1 MKLTP
6 IQRILVSSA
15 LLLLIGF
22 ADYHISPEIS
32 TAVFYLF
39 PLVIFSYQN
48 SQKFWLSILFSLVT
62 AIAWSWVDY
71 HTHPYTQE
79 RNLLLNWLSRYVL
92 FFITAFA
99 TNRYFTERKLKLVI
113 LGQQKELT
121 QKNAELFT
129 ANKELNKF
137 VGMAAHDIRNP
148 VGAIQMMTDLILE
161 DETLSPDNKKWVDMI
176 KTSATNSLQILND
189 TLNISQIQS
198 GTIQLNI
205 SQTEYLKFIQDSLV
219 MNKHL
224 ADKKN
229 QTIVFETSIETVLV
243 SIDKAR
249 LLQVVNN
256 LLTNAIKYSNLNT
269 SITVKVAFTDAS
281 QTQIQTQVI
290 DQGLGIDEKFHTRL
304 FDPFTTTDNKPTNNE
319 SKTGLGLAIVKKI
332 VELHQGSIGFTSE
345 VSKGSNFFF
354 TIPVNQK

>member
-1 MKLTP
+1 M
-6 IQRILVSSA
+6 
-15 LLLLIGF
+15 LISF
-22 ADYHISPEIS
+22 TDYHISAEIS

-39 PLVIFSYQN
+39 PLVIFSYQD

-99 TNRYFTERKLKLVI
+99 TNRYFTERKLKQMI
-113 LGQQKELT
+113 LRQQKELT

-129 ANKELNKF
+129 SNKELNKF

-148 VGAIQMMTDLILE
+148 VGAIQMMTDMILE
-161 DETLSPDNKKWVDMI
+161 DKTLSADNQHWIGMI

-189 TLNISQIQS
+189 TQNISQIQS

-205 SQTEYLKFIQDSLV
+205 AETDYIKFIQDSLV
-219 MNKHL
+219 MNKQL

-229 QTIVFETSIETVLV
+229 QTIVFETGIETVQV

-256 LLTNAIKYSNLNT
+256 LLTNAIKYSNLDT
-269 SITVKVAFTDAS
+269 TITVKVDFADAS
-281 QTQIQTQVI
+281 QTAIKTQVI
-290 DQGLGIDEKFHTRL
+290 DQGLGIEEKFHATL
-304 FDPFTTTDNKPTNNE
+304 FNPFTTTDNKPTNNE

-332 VELHQGSIGFTSE
+332 VELHQGNIGFTSE
-345 VSKGSNFFF
+345 VGKGSNFFF